1 MFVLPVSVARLYS
14 YDRRVILAVTTTL
27 AQEGGRD
34 SHNGRFIELLIKAG
48 RDNRSPV
55 VPPPLGFEVADD
67 LSNLKSTPEE
77 CRGAAEAQSEHS
89 RIIIDDDLFDLEFA
103 SDTSQAGKET
113 IIRERYAIAMS
124 NHKMIGQMLA
134 EAEAEAKQALWK
146 LTTIQPRLNAE
157 HEKMQGSIDEFA
169 ALTDRHDL
177 IGEAVFAGERE
188 ARMAWERD
196 WNQEW
201 IFTEEDEK
209 EEEIMKKIA
218 QARAA
223 GIQLPPSPSVP
234 IPRR

>member
-1 MFVLPVSVARLYS
+1 MLSVSVAPLYS
-14 YDRRVILAVTTTL
+14 YDRHVILAERMTTPV
-27 AQEGGRD
+27 QEGGQD
-34 SHNGRFIELLIKAG
+34 SHNRRFIELLIEAG
-48 RDNRSPV
+48 RENMSPL
-55 VPPPLGFEVADD
+55 VPPPLSFEVADG

-77 CRGAAEAQSEHS
+77 YRGATEAQSEPS
-89 RIIIDDDLFDLEFA
+89 RIIIDDELFDLEFTP
-103 SDTSQAGKET
+103 DMSQANKET

-124 NHKMIGQMLA
+124 NHKMVRQMLA
-134 EAEAEAKQALWK
+134 EAEAEAKQALWQ

-157 HEKMQGSIDEFA
+157 HEKMQGFIDEFA

-177 IGEAVFAGERE
+177 IGEAVFSGERE
-188 ARMAWERD
+188 AKVAWERD